1 MNKKDNIKDILDAVK
16 VILNQDQKEEPLIL
30 KKEIVDSKKKSID
43 VPKNTENIILQ
54 AEKYLK
60 K

>member
-1 MNKKDNIKDILDAVK
+1 MNKKDNVKDILDAVK
-16 VILNQDQKEEPLIL
+16 VILNQDKNEEPLIL
-30 KKEIVDSKKKSID
+30 KKEIIDSKKKSID